1 MLTTSLTVVPMKQA
15 AAWSVTPKVIN
26 GTEFLSINSSIT
38 KHSSEL
44 STFNLLISNK
54 VQLATAGLWPQ

>member
-1 MLTTSLTVVPMKQA
+1 MKQA

-38 KHSSEL
+38 KHSSEI